1 MAIVDIARLP
11 EIERLPGWRGRFFH
25 SEQMTVAHYEFRR
38 GSSIHEHHH
47 PQEEI
52 YHVLEGEL
60 ALTVDGVTQVARPGL
75 AAIVP
80 GNARHSAKAL
90 TDGRV
95 VIVDAPRRDDVRGKS
110 AGQQVS
116 ESADHS

>member
-1 MAIVDIARLP
+1 MSIVDISHLP
-11 EIERLPGWRGRFFH
+11 EIERLPGWRGRYFH
-25 SEQMTVAHYEFRR
+25 SEHMTVAHYQFAK

-47 PQEEI
+47 PEEEI

-60 ALTVDGVTQVARPGL
+60 ELTIEGETHVARPGM

-80 GNARHSAKAL
+80 GNTRHRVTAL

-95 VIVDAPRRDDVRGKS
+95 LIVDSPRRDA
-110 AGQQVS
+110 AGGQG
-116 ESADHS
+116 

>member
-1 MAIVDIARLP
+1 MPVIEIASLP

-25 SEQMTVAHYEFRR
+25 SEHMTVAHYDFTR
-38 GSSIHEHHH
+38 GSSIHEHFH

-60 ALTVDGVTQVARPGL
+60 ELVVEGDSHIARPGVAVL
-75 AAIVP
+75 VP
-80 GNARHSAKAL
+80 ANARHAACAL

-95 VIVDAPRRDDVRGKS
+95 LIVDSPRRPDVPAIG
-110 AGQQVS
+110 
-116 ESADHS
+116 

>member
-1 MAIVDIARLP
+1 MSLVDISKLP

-25 SEQMTVAHYEFRR
+25 SEHMTVAQYEFTR
-38 GSSIHEHHH
+38 GSSIHEHFH

-52 YHVLEGEL
+52 YNVLDGELELTIEGE
-60 ALTVDGVTQVARPGL
+60 AQVARPGL

-80 GNARHSAKAL
+80 GGARHSVKAL

-95 VIVDAPRRDDVRGKS
+95 LIVDSPRRSELV
-110 AGQQVS
+110 AGS
-116 ESADHS
+116 S

>member
-1 MAIVDIARLP
+1 MAIVEISRLP

-25 SEQMTVAHYEFRR
+25 SEHMTVAHYEFTH
-38 GSSIHEHHH
+38 GSTIHEHQH

-60 ALTVDGVTQVARPGL
+60 ELTVEGVTEVARAGL

-80 GNARHSAKAL
+80 GNARHSARAL

-95 VIVDAPRRDDVRGKS
+95 LIVDSPRREDVR
-110 AGQQVS
+110 A
-116 ESADHS
+116 

>member
-25 SEQMTVAHYEFRR
+25 SEHMTVAMYEFKG

-52 YHVLEGEL
+52 YNVLEGEL
-60 ALTVDGVTQVARPGL
+60 EMTVDGARYMARPGL

-80 GNARHSAKAL
+80 GNARHSVRAL

-95 VIVDAPRRDDVRGKS
+95 LIVDSPRRGGEFVVQS
-110 AGQQVS
+110 S
-116 ESADHS
+116 

>member
-1 MAIVDIARLP
+1 MPIVEISHLP
-11 EIERLPGWRGRFFH
+11 EIERLPGWRGRYFH
-25 SEQMTVAHYEFRR
+25 SEHMTVAHYEFTR
-38 GSSIHEHHH
+38 GSRIHEHDH

-60 ALTVDGVTQVARPGL
+60 ELTIAGETHVARPGL

-80 GNARHSAKAL
+80 ANARHSVNAL

-95 VIVDAPRRDDVRGKS
+95 LIVDSPRRNDA
-110 AGQQVS
+110 AGGR
-116 ESADHS
+116 